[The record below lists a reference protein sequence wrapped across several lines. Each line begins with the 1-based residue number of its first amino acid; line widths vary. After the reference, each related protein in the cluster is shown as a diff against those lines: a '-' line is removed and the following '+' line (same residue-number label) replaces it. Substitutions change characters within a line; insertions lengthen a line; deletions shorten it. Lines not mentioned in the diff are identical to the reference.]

1 MPIYEYRCEACGHE
15 FEALVRSSDTPVC
28 EKCASPKLARLLSLP
43 AAPGSDAAD
52 ALACAICHAHGGFGL
67 GALATSGLR
76 IRKGRML

>member
-43 AAPGSDAAD
+43 AIKSETTSELAMRAA
-52 ALACAICHAHGGFGL
+52 
-67 GALATSGLR
+67 
-76 IRKGRML
+76 RKRDKAQGQERVAAQREYERNHD